1 MRHAA
6 SRFRRC
12 SLVDTRG
19 QAASFRF
26 SRLTVKLGEK
36 PFAEDVLVRRLSASL
51 SLARQDVRT
60 HTNELI
66 VTIPIIVTII

>member
-1 MRHAA
+1 
-6 SRFRRC
+6 
-12 SLVDTRG
+12 
-19 QAASFRF
+19 
-26 SRLTVKLGEK
+26 VKLGEK

-66 VTIPIIVTII
+66 VTIPINVTICNSISLRMN